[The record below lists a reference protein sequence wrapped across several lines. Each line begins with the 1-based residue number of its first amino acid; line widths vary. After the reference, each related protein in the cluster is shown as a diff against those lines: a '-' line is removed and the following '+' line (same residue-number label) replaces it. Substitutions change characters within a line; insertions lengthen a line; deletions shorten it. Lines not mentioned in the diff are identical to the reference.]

1 MRQFARLAG
10 ISNPYLS
17 QIERGLREPSER
29 VVEAIARSLKTS
41 AEALYEEAG
50 CRRRRRA
57 RDAVPAA
64 IAADAALTPRQ
75 RKVMLDVYDAFV
87 ASGPPPRPARASRR
101 ARRRRAGEGVVDLEQ
116 RPALAGREPP
126 VLADRGPDA
135 ARIVLRRASDIPAC
149 S

>member
-1 MRQFARLAG
+1 MRQFAGMAG

-50 CRRRRRA
+50 LIA
-57 RDAVPAA
+57 DDDSALDAVPAA

-75 RKVMLDVYDAFV
+75 RRVMLDVYDAFV
-87 ASGPPPRPARASRR
+87 ASGPAPPPRKH
-101 ARRRRAGEGVVDLEQ
+101 
-116 RPALAGREPP
+116 RPRQ
-126 VLADRGPDA
+126 PD
-135 ARIVLRRASDIPAC
+135 
-149 S
+149 